1 MEKIVLNYPVDVAGQ
16 KYSELHMRRPK
27 VRDHLVAD
35 RSSGGNAEKE
45 VKLLANLCEVAPAV
59 IEELDAADYQTLQGV
74 YGGFL
79 SSRRRT

>member
-1 MEKIVLNYPVDVAGQ
+1 MEKVDLDYPVDVAGQ
-16 KYSELHMRRPK
+16 KYAELHIRRPK

-35 RSSGGNAEKE
+35 RVGGGNAEKE

-59 IEELDAADYQTLQGV
+59 IEELDAADYQKLQGV

-79 SSRRRT
+79 SPRRKS